1 MNRYKRIFIF
11 LSGALAFNLASQL
24 TGSENSLPRGQLPPT
39 KVDIGKSRNI
49 NLEVPRQFNPCFQE
63 LINYPGRQII
73 FSPQG
78 KVSYHLFQGIRG
90 YVSKPLK
97 QNLPVK
103 NNVDDKLPEAK
114 LEKKEASIVNLAKS
128 NSSAVSI
135 EEVKHHASSLALFD
149 HKKRTISLLK
159 SGAWPK
165 ADALIVDPIKTQGI
179 VLVGFVPGK
188 SACMSGDSRLYQISL
203 NSNNKLLQQ
212 KSGRYSLVESL
223 DSQYLLFDLNVR
235 QLVTIEPNSFQIRK
249 VLFPLEMGL
258 NPIFAFT
265 KNQGG
270 IYLWKSKDKSS
281 PKGLGFMN
289 TPQII
294 AKKIAF
300 LESDML
306 LQQGR
311 FFAAVKTNAQQNSFE
326 IQEIKEWSGRKTQN
340 NFRIVLPPE
349 ISSSEAIMRANFA
362 TRSVVVLG
370 QSEYTRQ
377 KWRKVYVYN
386 YDKSE
391 NPTAI
396 ISPEKSQYISEVD
409 FVPNSNNVIANVNHM
424 SLDFSSYIIFY
435 DAKKNKSQPYMLQ
448 KTEAIDTDK

>member
-1 MNRYKRIFIF
+1 M
-11 LSGALAFNLASQL
+11 ALNLAAQL
-24 TGSENSLPRGQLPPT
+24 KGSENSLPRGKLPPT
-39 KVDIGKSRNI
+39 KVDIGKSRNVKV
-49 NLEVPRQFNPCFQE
+49 EVPRQFNPCFQE
-63 LINYPGRQII
+63 VINYPGRQII
-73 FSPQG
+73 FSSQG
-78 KVSYHLFQGIRG
+78 KISYHLFQGIKG
-90 YVSKPLK
+90 YVSKPIK
-97 QNLPVK
+97 QNLPLQNMGE
-103 NNVDDKLPEAK
+103 NNLPEANPG
-114 LEKKEASIVNLAKS
+114 KKEASIVNLAKS
-128 NSSAVSI
+128 NASTVSI

-149 HKKRTISLLK
+149 HKKRTLSLIK

-165 ADALIVDPIKTQGI
+165 ADALILDPLKTQGI

-188 SACMSGDSRLYQISL
+188 SACMSGDSRLYQISV
-203 NSNNKLLQQ
+203 NSNNKHLQQ

-249 VLFPLEMGL
+249 VLFPIEMGL

-270 IYLWKSKDKSS
+270 IYVWKSKDKSS

-289 TPQII
+289 SPESI
-294 AKKIAF
+294 AKKVAF
-300 LESDML
+300 LESDQL

-311 FFAAVKTNAQQNSFE
+311 FFAAIKTNSQQNSFE

-349 ISSSEAIMRANFA
+349 ISTSEAIMRANFA
-362 TRSVVVLG
+362 TRSVIVLG
-370 QSEYTRQ
+370 QSEYIRQ

-391 NPTAI
+391 NPTTI
-396 ISPEKSQYISEVD
+396 ITPEKSQYISEVD
-409 FVPNSNNVIANVNHM
+409 FVPNSNNVVANVNHM
-424 SLDFSSYIIFY
+424 SLDFSSYILFY
-435 DAKKNKSQPYMLQ
+435 DAKKNKSQPYLLQ
-448 KTEAIDTDK
+448 QAESVDNIK